1 MRRALEFVSL
11 LALAAIAWV
20 TFSTLAGPHGFGGRV
35 PTRLDAAG
43 RPVAWGPPWMLL
55 VLPITAVVIYL
66 LMTLVARYPGAFNY
80 PVRVTPAN
88 YARLQA
94 LALEMIAWLKAEVAW
109 LLAVI
114 QIETVR
120 AARAGHVGLSSLFMP
135 IATGVI
141 FATIIGYIAAMR
153 RTGLIRAEPRPQNGP
168 GLKF

>member
-11 LALAAIAWV
+11 FALAAIAWV
-20 TFSTLAGPHGFGGRV
+20 TFAALHGPHGVVGRI
-35 PTRLDAAG
+35 PTRFDAAG

-55 VLPITAVVIYL
+55 VLPIMAVVIYL

-88 YARLQA
+88 HARLQA

-109 LLAVI
+109 LLAAI

-120 AARAGHVGLSSLFMP
+120 AARAGHAGLSPRFMP

-141 FATIIGYIAAMR
+141 FATIIGYIGAMR
-153 RTGLIRAEPRPQNGP
+153 RTGLIRAEPRPRNGP
-168 GLKF
+168 GAKP